1 MKKFFLPFFALSI
14 LFLSC
19 QISTTSNAEYT
30 VSFDT
35 VGGSDI
41 ESQTVLAGD
50 YAEEPSEP
58 AKIDAVFVEWVNSKN
73 QAFDFKTTKI
83 YKNTTVYAKW
93 RDLDQ
98 ITGLT
103 ASACNSGTNAG
114 TALALLDNQN
124 YELEYDQ
131 VVYLILQEDLEG
143 AVIHYTVDGTEP
155 TTDSSVYTAAGIV
168 PSYGENKK
176 DTFTV
181 KAYASCEGYKDSAV
195 FTCYCNCG

>member
-58 AKIDAVFVEWVNSKN
+58 AKADAVFVGWVNSKD
-73 QAFDFKTTKI
+73 QTFDFETTKI

-103 ASACNSGTNAG
+103 GAASNSGTNAS

-131 VVYLILQEDLEG
+131 VVYLILQEELEG
-143 AVIHYTVDGTEP
+143 AVIYYTVDGTEP

-168 PSYGENKK
+168 PFYGEKGK
-176 DTFTV
+176 
-181 KAYASCEGYKDSAV
+181 
-195 FTCYCNCG
+195 